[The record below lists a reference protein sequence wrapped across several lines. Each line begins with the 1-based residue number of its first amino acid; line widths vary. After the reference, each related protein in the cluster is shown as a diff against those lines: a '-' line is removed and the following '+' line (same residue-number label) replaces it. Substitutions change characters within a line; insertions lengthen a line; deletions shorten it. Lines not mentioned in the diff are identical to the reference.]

1 MIVQELL
8 RLQERHGYVPRR
20 QMARLA
26 DRLAVPLYRVHEVAS
41 FFPHFHV
48 FPSDAD
54 ETAGREK
61 LPEVEVAVCRDMACQ
76 LRGSHEDLRQIGEAT
91 NGYGTKVKVCG
102 VSCLGRCDRAPAVRI
117 VASQHLSHAPRG
129 DSIAPAELPLTHQVR
144 ALMGRP
150 IDEVLRVV
158 KAIAEGQP
166 AEKLP
171 DDRDAHVA
179 LPQPAD
185 QWRINIYAN
194 QPADARYASI
204 RKYLPL
210 LSAEEREKA
219 ADLTLEYKDT
229 LATLRKHERRLAD
242 LAADA
247 VQNQSEIERV
257 TAEVERLK
265 KLPHLRAAQD
275 SCFLHPVTLAL
286 WRANLLGMGGAGGRA
301 YKKWSEVIAA
311 GGDTKYVV
319 CNGDESEPGTFKD
332 RELFLR
338 TPYLVVEGV
347 ILAGLMVGAERGYIY
362 IRHEYEEAIE
372 AVRQEIEWARQQG
385 YCGESIRGSK
395 LSFDLEVFVSPG
407 GYICGEQTALIQ
419 AIQDE
424 RAEPRNR
431 PPELQT
437 NGLWDKPTVLNNVET
452 LAWVPGIVT
461 QWDGDGQWYEK
472 QGVQAAGAA
481 KPIYKGWRFFSV
493 SGDVNRPGVF
503 EVPIGITLGE
513 LLNNKEY
520 CGGISSGKKLKAVAL
535 SGPSGGFL
543 PPRLAKR
550 KFAGSRAVQCFERLA
565 GVDATDFDLLKLPL
579 ELSVTRELGIMLGAA
594 IVVFA
599 EGTDLVEQALGCLK
613 FYQSESCGKCVPC
626 RIGSMK
632 LVEIGEDLAGQKINS
647 AELETLRD
655 KETGAIATL
664 ARAMSAT
671 AICGLGQVAP
681 NPLVTLLENFPEDV
695 GKYVMQPRSAD

>member
-8 RLQERHGYVPRR
+8 RLQERHGFVPRR

-48 FPSDAD
+48 FASDA
-54 ETAGREK
+54 EEAAGREK

-76 LRGSHEDLRQIGEAT
+76 LRGSHEYLRQLGEAAKS
-91 NGYGTKVKVCG
+91 YGTKVKVCG

-117 VASQHLSHAPRG
+117 AVNGHDGSPRE
-129 DSIAPAELPLTHQVR
+129 DSITRSEMTTVHPVR

-150 IDEVLRVV
+150 LDEVVRTV
-158 KAIAEGQP
+158 KAIADGK
-166 AEKLP
+166 AGSNLP
-171 DDRDAHVA
+171 DDRDAALA
-179 LPQPAD
+179 LPQPPD
-185 QWRINIYAN
+185 QWKINIYAG
-194 QPADARYASI
+194 QPQETRYASV

-210 LSAEEREKA
+210 LSSEERQKA
-219 ADLTLEYKDT
+219 ADLTLEYKET
-229 LATLRKHERRLAD
+229 LSTLRKHEKRLAD
-242 LAADA
+242 LAGDGAK
-247 VQNQSEIERV
+247 NQPEIERL

-265 KLPHLRAAQD
+265 KLPHTRAAQD
-275 SCFLHPVTLAL
+275 NCFLHPITLAL

-311 GGDTKYVV
+311 GGEMKYVV
-319 CNGDESEPGTFKD
+319 ANGDESEPGTFKD

-347 ILAGLMVGAERGYIY
+347 ILAGLLIGAERGYIY
-362 IRHEYEEAIE
+362 IRHEYEEAID

-385 YCGESIRGSK
+385 YCGESIRGTR
-395 LSFDLEVFVSPG
+395 LNFDLEVFVSPG

-452 LAWVPGIVT
+452 LAWVPGIVSE
-461 QWDGDGQWYEK
+461 WDGDGQWYER
-472 QGVQAAGAA
+472 QGNRDASGGAK
-481 KPIYKGWRFFSV
+481 KPPYKGWRFFSV
-493 SGDVNRPGVF
+493 SGDVNRPGVY

-513 LLNNKEY
+513 LLENKQF
-520 CGGISSGKKLKAVAL
+520 CGGIRGGQKLKAVAL

-550 KFAGSRAVQCFERLA
+550 QFASSRAVQCFERLSGA
-565 GVDATDFDLLKLPL
+565 GAAEFDLAQLPL

-594 IVVFA
+594 IVVYA
-599 EGTDLVEQALGCLK
+599 EGTDLVEQAVGCLK

-632 LVEIGEDLAGQKINS
+632 LVEIGEDLQQQRLA
-647 AELETLRD
+647 ATELETLRD
-655 KETGAIATL
+655 KEAGAIATL

-681 NPLVTLLENFPEDV
+681 NPLVTLLENFPDDV
-695 GKYVMQPRSAD
+695 ARYLK

>member
-1 MIVQELL
+1 
-8 RLQERHGYVPRR
+8 
-20 QMARLA
+20 
-26 DRLAVPLYRVHEVAS
+26 
-41 FFPHFHV
+41 
-48 FPSDAD
+48 
-54 ETAGREK
+54 
-61 LPEVEVAVCRDMACQ
+61 
-76 LRGSHEDLRQIGEAT
+76 
-91 NGYGTKVKVCG
+91 
-102 VSCLGRCDRAPAVRI
+102 
-117 VASQHLSHAPRG
+117 
-129 DSIAPAELPLTHQVR
+129 
-144 ALMGRP
+144 MGRP
-150 IDEVLRVV
+150 IDEVLGVV
-158 KAIAEGQP
+158 KAVADSACSASGKP
-166 AEKLP
+166 TCDLP
-171 DDRDAHVA
+171 DDRDVAHV
-179 LPQPAD
+179 LPQAAD
-185 QWRINIYAN
+185 HWRINVYAGR
-194 QPADARYASI
+194 PASERYASI

-210 LSAEEREKA
+210 LSAEERQKA
-219 ADLTLEYKDT
+219 ADLTQEYKES
-229 LATLRKHERRLAD
+229 LASLRKLEKRLAEI
-242 LAADA
+242 AADA
-247 VQNQSEIERV
+247 ARNQLEIEK
-257 TAEVERLK
+257 TTSQIERLK
-265 KLPHLRAAQD
+265 KLPHIRAAQD

-338 TPYLVVEGV
+338 TPHLVVEGV
-347 ILAGLMVGAERGYIY
+347 ILAGLVVGAQRGYIY
-362 IRHEYEEAIE
+362 IRHEYEEAID

-385 YCGESIRGSK
+385 YCGESILGSR

-461 QWDGDGQWYEK
+461 QWDGDGQWYER
-472 QGVQAAGAA
+472 QGVRLEAVASAPSGTAGGVR
-481 KPIYKGWRFFSV
+481 KPGYKGWRFFSI
-493 SGDVNRPGVF
+493 SGDVNRPGVY
-503 EVPIGITLGE
+503 EVPIGIKLGE
-513 LLNNKEY
+513 LLTGQEY
-520 CGGISSGKKLKAVAL
+520 CRGTLGGKKLKAVAL

-550 KFAGSRAVQCFERLA
+550 KFAGSRAVAAFERLA
-565 GVDATDFDLLKLPL
+565 GAQAGDFDLLELPL
-579 ELSVTRELGIMLGAA
+579 DLGVTRELGIMLGAA
-594 IVVFA
+594 IVVYA
-599 EGTDLVEQALGCLK
+599 EGTDLVQQALGCLK

-632 LVEIGEDLAGQKINS
+632 LVEIGEDLAQQKIGP
-647 AELETLRD
+647 AELEALRD
-655 KETGAIATL
+655 GQSGAIATL

-695 GKYVMQPRSAD
+695 ARYVK

>member
-8 RLQERHGYVPRR
+8 RLQEQHGFVPRR

-26 DRLAVPLYRVHEVAS
+26 DRLAVPLYRIHEVAS

-48 FPSDAD
+48 FASDAD
-54 ETAGREK
+54 EAAGRDSLAEI
-61 LPEVEVAVCRDMACQ
+61 EVTVCRDMACQ
-76 LRGSHEDLRQIGEAT
+76 HRSSHEYLRQIGEAT
-91 NGYGTKVKVCG
+91 KAYGSKVKVCG

-117 VASQHLSHAPRG
+117 VDHGSPHDGREQHHPEHR
-129 DSIAPAELPLTHQVR
+129 VR
-144 ALMGRP
+144 ALLCRP
-150 IDEVLRVV
+150 IDEVVNII
-158 KAIAEGQP
+158 KAIAAGDSTTD
-166 AEKLP
+166 LP
-171 DDRDAHVA
+171 DDRDVLQL

-185 QWRINIYAN
+185 QWRINIYAGR
-194 QPADARYASI
+194 PAAERYASL
-204 RKYLPL
+204 RQYLPL
-210 LSAEEREKA
+210 LSAEERQKA
-219 ADLTLEYKDT
+219 AELTQQYKES
-229 LATLRKHERRLAD
+229 LASLRRLEKR
-242 LAADA
+242 LAELPAAAGDR
-247 VQNQSEIERV
+247 QSENERTKAEIER
-257 TAEVERLK
+257 LSG
-265 KLPHLRAAQD
+265 LPHLRAAQD
-275 SCFLHPVTLAL
+275 NCFLHPVTLAL

-338 TPYLVVEGV
+338 TPFLVVEGA
-347 ILAGLMVGAERGYIY
+347 ILAGLVVGAKRGYIY
-362 IRHEYEEAIE
+362 IRHEYEEAIA
-372 AVRQEIEWARQQG
+372 AVRQEIDWAREQG
-385 YCGESIRGSK
+385 YCGESILGTS

-461 QWDGDGQWYEK
+461 QWEGDGQWYER
-472 QGVQAAGAA
+472 QGSREAAAGRAPREAA
-481 KPIYKGWRFFSV
+481 ATEKPVYKGWRFFSV
-493 SGDVNRPGVF
+493 SGDVNRPGVY

-513 LLNNKEY
+513 LLTSQAY
-520 CGGISSGKKLKAVAL
+520 CGGILGGEKFKAVAL

-550 KFAGSRAVQCFERLA
+550 KFAGGRAVAAFERLA
-565 GVDATDFDLLKLPL
+565 GAGAGDFDLMQLPL
-579 ELSVTRELGIMLGAA
+579 DLGVTRELGIMLGAA

-599 EGTDLVEQALGCLK
+599 EGTNLVEQALGCLK

-626 RIGSMK
+626 RIGSTK
-632 LVEIGEDLAGQKINS
+632 LVEIAEDLAQNKIG
-647 AELETLRD
+647 AGELEALRD
-655 KETGAIATL
+655 SEAGAIVTL

-671 AICGLGQVAP
+671 AVCGLGQVAP

-695 GKYVMQPRSAD
+695 ARYVNYE

>member
-1 MIVQELL
+1 MIVQQLL
-8 RLQERHGYVPRR
+8 QLQEQYGYVPRR

-26 DRLAVPLYRVHEVAS
+26 DRLAVPLFRVHEVAS

-48 FPSDAD
+48 FASDA
-54 ETAGREK
+54 EEAAGREK
-61 LPEVEVAVCRDMACQ
+61 LPEIEVTVCRDMACQ
-76 LRGSHEDLRQIGEAT
+76 LRGSHEYLRQLAEAT
-91 NGYGTKVKVCG
+91 KPYGPRVKVCG
-102 VSCLGRCDRAPAVRI
+102 ASCLGRCDRAPAVRI
-117 VASQHLSHAPRG
+117 VKNRRAGAVESLVDPGHHH
-129 DSIAPAELPLTHQVR
+129 IR
-144 ALMGRP
+144 ALLGRP
-150 IDEVLRVV
+150 IDEVVRIV
-158 KAIAEGQP
+158 KAIADDQPEGG
-166 AEKLP
+166 LP
-171 DDRDAHVA
+171 DDRDGELA
-179 LPQPAD
+179 LPMPPE
-185 QWRINIYAN
+185 QWRINVYAG
-194 QPADARYASI
+194 QPVEARYASI

-210 LSAEEREKA
+210 LSAEERQKA
-219 ADLTLEYKDT
+219 SDLTQEYKES
-229 LATLRKHERRLAD
+229 LAALRKHEKRLAE
-242 LAADA
+242 LAKNTTAPNH
-247 VQNQSEIERV
+247 QEEIAHLS
-257 TAEVERLK
+257 AEVERIK
-265 KLPHLRAAQD
+265 KLPHFRAAQD
-275 SCFLHPVTLAL
+275 NCFLHPVTLAL

-338 TPYLVVEGV
+338 TPYLVVEGL
-347 ILAGLMVGAERGYIY
+347 ILAGLVVGAERGYIY

-395 LSFDLEVFVSPG
+395 LRFDLEVFVSPG

-461 QWDGDGQWYEK
+461 QWDGDGQWYEQ
-472 QGVQAAGAA
+472 QGLRAGAA
-481 KPIYKGWRFFSV
+481 AAGTAKKPTYKGWRFFSV
-493 SGDVNRPGVF
+493 SGDVARPGVY

-513 LLNNKEY
+513 LLGGQEY
-520 CGGISSGKKLKAVAL
+520 CGGVRGGKLKAVAL

-550 KFAGSRAVQCFERLA
+550 KFASSRAVQCFERLA
-565 GVDATDFDLLKLPL
+565 GANATEFDLLQLPL
-579 ELSVTRELGIMLGAA
+579 DLGVTRELGIMLGAA
-594 IVVFA
+594 IVVYA

-632 LVEIGEDLAGQKINS
+632 LVEIGEDLAAGKIDA
-647 AELETLRD
+647 AELESLRD
-655 KETGAIATL
+655 KEAGAIAGL

-695 GKYVMQPRSAD
+695 GRYVK

>member
-1 MIVQELL
+1 M
-8 RLQERHGYVPRR
+8 H
-20 QMARLA
+20 
-26 DRLAVPLYRVHEVAS
+26 H
-41 FFPHFHV
+41 
-48 FPSDAD
+48 
-54 ETAGREK
+54 
-61 LPEVEVAVCRDMACQ
+61 
-76 LRGSHEDLRQIGEAT
+76 
-91 NGYGTKVKVCG
+91 
-102 VSCLGRCDRAPAVRI
+102 
-117 VASQHLSHAPRG
+117 
-129 DSIAPAELPLTHQVR
+129 VR

-150 IDEVLRVV
+150 LEEVVRIV
-158 KAIAEGQP
+158 KSIADG
-166 AEKLP
+166 KGDSNLP
-171 DDRDAHVA
+171 DDRDAALA

-185 QWRINIYAN
+185 QWRINVYAN
-194 QPADARYASI
+194 QPAEARYASI

-210 LSAEEREKA
+210 LTAEERQKA
-219 ADLTLEYKDT
+219 ADLTQEYKESI
-229 LATLRKHERRLAD
+229 AAQRKHEKRLAD
-242 LAADA
+242 LSADA
-247 VQNQSEIERV
+247 AKNQAEIDRLK
-257 TAEVERLK
+257 TEVERLA

-275 SCFLHPVTLAL
+275 NCFLHPVTLAL

-301 YKKWSEVIAA
+301 YKKWSEVVAA

-347 ILAGLMVGAERGYIY
+347 ILAGLVVGAERGYIY

-385 YCGESIRGSK
+385 YCGESILGSK

-472 QGVQAAGAA
+472 QGVKQESAAAPPASAASATPASGAKKGA
-481 KPIYKGWRFFSV
+481 YKGWRFFSV
-493 SGDVNRPGVF
+493 SGDVNRPGVY
-503 EVPIGITLGE
+503 EVPIGIALGE

-520 CGGISSGKKLKAVAL
+520 CGGMRGGKKLKAIAL

-550 KFAGSRAVQCFERLA
+550 KFAGSRALACFERLA
-565 GVDATDFDLLKLPL
+565 GAGAEDFDLLQLPL

-594 IVVFA
+594 IIVYA
-599 EGTDLVEQALGCLK
+599 EGTDLVEQALACLK

-632 LVEIGEDLAGQKINS
+632 LVEIGEDLSQQKIG
-647 AELETLRD
+647 AVELESLRD
-655 KETGAIATL
+655 KEAGAIATL

-695 GKYVMQPRSAD
+695 ARYVK